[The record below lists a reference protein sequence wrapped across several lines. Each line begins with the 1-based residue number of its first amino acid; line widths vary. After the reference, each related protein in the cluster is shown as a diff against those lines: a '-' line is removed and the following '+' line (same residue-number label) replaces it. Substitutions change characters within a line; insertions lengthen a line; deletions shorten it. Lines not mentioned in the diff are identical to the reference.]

1 MKKTAIFILALFL
14 AAVLLCL
21 LCGCSSGRVVQHD
34 WDRLIQIEDYRD
46 CVIYADT
53 KTGVEYL
60 RQRGGDGLAPVL
72 NPDGSAVTAPN
83 FDAEEGEH

>member
-60 RQRGGDGLAPVL
+60 RKRGADGLAPVL
-72 NPDGSAVTAPN
+72 NQDGSVVTAPN
-83 FDAEEGEH
+83 FDAEENP

>member
-1 MKKTAIFILALFL
+1 MKKTAIFILGLFL

-21 LCGCSSGRVVQHD
+21 LCGCQSGRVVQHD

-53 KTGVEYL
+53 KAGVEYF
-60 RQRGGDGLAPVL
+60 RQRNAYGLTPVL

-83 FDAEEGEH
+83 FDAREDKP